1 MPYKTHKYKRFKS
14 KTAYDKYVAFLH
26 IHDIPHKKHRY
37 VEIEENGKYHLH
49 RVSHRHREHHRHRK
63 RD

>member
-14 KTAYDKYVAFLH
+14 KTAYDKFQAFIHLH
-26 IHDIPHKKHRY
+26 NIPHTKHRY
-37 VEIEENGKYHLH
+37 VEIKEKGKYHLH
-49 RVSHRHREHHRHRK
+49 RIRHK

>member
-14 KTAYDKYVAFLH
+14 KKEYEKYLAYIH
-26 IHDIPHKKHRY
+26 IHKIPHTKHRY
-37 VEIEENGKYHLH
+37 VEIKENGKYRLH
-49 RVSHRHREHHRHRK
+49 KVSHRHRHRK

>member
-14 KTAYDKYVAFLH
+14 KKDYDKYEAFIH
-26 IHDIPHKKHRY
+26 IHNIPHTKHRY
-37 VEIEENGKYHLH
+37 VEIKERGKYRLH
-49 RVSHRHREHHRHRK
+49 RVSHKK

>member
-14 KTAYDKYVAFLH
+14 KKDYDKYQAFIHLH
-26 IHDIPHKKHRY
+26 HIPHIKHRY
-37 VEIEENGKYHLH
+37 VEIKERGKYRLH
-49 RVSHRHREHHRHRK
+49 KVSHKK